1 MTHEDLLDEHLDL
14 ALRLE
19 QGFTTQFGRR
29 CFYRAA
35 RQLAAKM
42 GMSFEAMLDDLTERA
57 NAIAELNAESND

>member
-14 ALRLE
+14 ALRLHS
-19 QGFTTQFGRR
+19 GFSSQFGRR

-35 RQLAAKM
+35 RLLAAKM

-57 NAIAELNAESND
+57 NAIAELDAENN